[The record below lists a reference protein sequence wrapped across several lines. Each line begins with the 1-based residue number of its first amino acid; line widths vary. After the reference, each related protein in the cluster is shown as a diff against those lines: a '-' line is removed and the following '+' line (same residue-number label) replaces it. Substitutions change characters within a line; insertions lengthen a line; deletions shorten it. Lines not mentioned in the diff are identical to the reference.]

1 VTRPSPTIRWQ
12 VVVIAMV
19 LIAAGATY
27 RIRSCSTSPQSLGT
41 LAVLPF
47 DNLSGDPQQDFFAA
61 GITDEIITDVAKI
74 SKLNVI
80 SRTSV
85 VRFKGKEKPLKQI
98 VAELGADYIV
108 EGTVKR
114 DGTRV
119 RVTVQFI
126 DARQDRH
133 LWAEN

>member
-1 VTRPSPTIRWQ
+1 
-12 VVVIAMV
+12 
-19 LIAAGATY
+19 
-27 RIRSCSTSPQSLGT
+27 
-41 LAVLPF
+41 VLPF

>member
-1 VTRPSPTIRWQ
+1 RFLATVTDVSSKGSGANPPAEVTRRSPAIRW
-12 VVVIAMV
+12 VIVAIAMV

-27 RIRSCSTSPQSLGT
+27 RIMSRSAAPRSLGT

-85 VRFKGKEKPLKQI
+85 VRLKAKEKPLKQMA
-98 VAELGADYIV
+98 AELGADYI
-108 EGTVKR
+108 
-114 DGTRV
+114 
-119 RVTVQFI
+119 
-126 DARQDRH
+126 
-133 LWAEN
+133 